1 MDLPVPRPHTYGADG
16 DLCRVRRHRLRPAR
30 QGQIPRGALSAVNW
44 SLASRVAGRMVGSYP
59 LEDSYHFARFSSEA
73 SSLVTRAADLASSET
88 RLPWV
93 GDPEVAVV
101 TRREWADANIAAF
114 GQLLSA
120 AEKKLAG
127 GDGLGKRLTARLVG
141 AEVGALVG
149 VLARKVLGQYELVVP
164 ASDDDDAG
172 DTVMFVG
179 ANVLWMERRHE
190 FRPDEFRFWVA
201 LHECTHRLQFTG
213 VPWLRGYFLG
223 LVEKLV
229 DTSSPDPDRKQ
240 RIASE
245 LRDAAREGRPVFD
258 ESGIMGLLA
267 TPDQRRLIDDV
278 QALMSLL
285 EGHGH
290 VVMDRI
296 GARMLVGQHRMSRI
310 LKARR
315 KDPRTA
321 AFYRMTGLEMKMK
334 QYEQGERFIQAIER
348 RAGFEA
354 LDNAWL
360 GPDHL
365 PNLDEIRNPD
375 RWLARVA

>member
-1 MDLPVPRPHTYGADG
+1 M
-16 DLCRVRRHRLRPAR
+16 
-30 QGQIPRGALSAVNW
+30 SSVNW
-44 SLASRVAGRMVGSYP
+44 SIASRVAGRMSGSYA
-59 LEDSYHFARFSSEA
+59 LEDSYHFARFATEA
-73 SSLVTRAADLASSET
+73 PQLVARAAELASVET
-88 RLPWV
+88 RLDWV
-93 GDPEVAVV
+93 GDPTVAVV
-101 TRREWADANIAAF
+101 TRRDWADANIAAF
-114 GQLLSA
+114 GRLMSA
-120 AEKKLAG
+120 AEDKLG
-127 GDGLGKRLTARLVG
+127 EGRGLGRRLASRLVG

-149 VLARKVLGQYELVVP
+149 VLARRVLGQYELVLP
-164 ASDDDDAG
+164 SGDDDHG

-223 LVEKLV
+223 LIERLVEAS
-229 DTSSPDPDRKQ
+229 TPEPGRMQ
-240 RIASE
+240 RITTE
-245 LRDAAREGRPVFD
+245 LREAARSGRPVVD
-258 ESGIMGLLA
+258 EAGIMGLLA

-296 GARMLVGQHRMSRI
+296 GARVLVSQERMSRI
-310 LKARR
+310 LKTRR

-321 AFYRMTGLEMKMK
+321 AFFRLTGLEMKMK
-334 QYEQGERFIQAIER
+334 QYEQGEQFIHGVER
-348 RAGFEA
+348 QAGFEA
-354 LDNAWL
+354 LDRAWI

-365 PNLDEIRNPD
+365 PTLDEIRDPE